1 MSELNQAPQTAQ
13 ATKTNKVHMTNLLFF
28 TLTPLA
34 ALICTPLYFFFYGF
48 SWGPIVLL
56 LVAFAISNMSI
67 TCGYH
72 RYFSHR
78 SYDAH
83 PFVEW
88 LYIFFGSGAFQGSVL
103 QWCEDHRRHHRH
115 VDTDTDPY
123 SINKGFWYAHL
134 GWIIYATDPGP
145 LRIRCP
151 DLEKNKWIML
161 QHKHYGLIATFV
173 GFILPGLVS
182 LALGMGFFT
191 GVIFGGAL
199 RITLSTHS
207 TFLINSACHYF
218 GRQPYTDKNT
228 ARDSFLMAVLTF
240 GEGYHN
246 YHHMFQA
253 DYRNGIRWYHWDP
266 TKWSI
271 KLLNIVGLASRLKSV
286 SNQEILKARLLM
298 EEKLLLSKG
307 AHADNVIQ
315 LKKKVEEAQIRMR
328 NLKSE
333 YLKMKISLRR
343 AINERSEA
351 RVQVKVM
358 KAEAKIAR
366 LEFKAARAQWTTYVR
381 AYRRA

>member
-1 MSELNQAPQTAQ
+1 MNEQMIEPQAGKSENKLNL
-13 ATKTNKVHMTNLLFF
+13 TNVLFF

-34 ALICTPLYFFFYGF
+34 GFIGAPLYFYLNGF
-48 SWGPIVLL
+48 SWGPLILL
-56 LVAFAISNMSI
+56 AVTFAISNMSI
-67 TCGYH
+67 TVGYH

-83 PFVEW
+83 PVLEW
-88 LYIFFGSGAFQGSVL
+88 LLIFFGSGAFQGSVL

-115 VDTDTDPY
+115 VDTDSDPY

-134 GWIIYATDPGP
+134 GWIFYAGDPGP
-145 LRIRCP
+145 LRMRCP
-151 DLEKNKWIML
+151 DLEKKKFIMF
-161 QHKHYGLIATFV
+161 QHKHYALIATFV
-173 GFILPGLVS
+173 GFILPGLVT
-182 LALGMGFFT
+182 LALGMGFFS

-199 RITLSTHS
+199 RITLSTQS

-228 ARDSFLMAVLTF
+228 ARDSFIMAVLTF

-271 KLLNIVGLASRLKSV
+271 QFFNFIGLASRLKKV
-286 SNQEILKARLLM
+286 SREEILKARLVM
-298 EEKLLLSKG
+298 EEKLLLAKG
-307 AHADNVIQ
+307 ARQESVLQ
-315 LKKKVEEAQIRMR
+315 LKKRVEDAQIRMR
-328 NLKSE
+328 NLKTE
-333 YLKMKISLRR
+333 YIKMKISLRR
-343 AINERSEA
+343 AIHERSDA
-351 RVQVKVM
+351 KVQVKVM